1 MWQRVI
7 IPRFS
12 DTDALRHINN
22 VAIADWFESGRRD
35 LFKLFI
41 PDLDPRKWNLVL
53 AKVSIEFK
61 QQLYYQHEVT
71 IETAVKKIG
80 NSSFVLQQRALQT
93 DRECAVAE
101 VVAVHFDHDQ
111 QKTVI
116 IPDSI
121 RTELTDHLL

>member
-121 RTELTDHLL
+121 RAELIDHLL